1 MISVLVTGCAGFI
14 GSHLVDS
21 LLSKGYKVIGI
32 DNFDPFYDERQKRDN
47 LTQANA
53 NENFS
58 FYEADIRER
67 KQFDVIKEHIDA
79 VIHLAAKAGV
89 LPSIKNP
96 DAYIETNI
104 TGTNHLLDFMTNR
117 EIRKYVFASSS
128 SIYGNTQTIPF
139 SEEDDGSF
147 PISTYAVTKKACEL
161 LNHTYYHLHKIDAV
175 NLRLFTVYGPRQRP
189 DLAIHKFI
197 RQINNNEDITMFGD
211 GSTARD
217 YTYVGDI
224 VDGLTKGMDYVLA
237 NNGVYE
243 IINIGNGKPVKLSD
257 LIETI
262 GNLTRKRI
270 KVKKLPLQ
278 VGDVNITY
286 ANINKAKTLLNYNP
300 QTSLETGIKNF
311 ADWYNY
317 NLKEA
322 I

>member
-1 MISVLVTGCAGFI
+1 
-14 GSHLVDS
+14 
-21 LLSKGYKVIGI
+21 
-32 DNFDPFYDERQKRDN
+32 
-47 LTQANA
+47 
-53 NENFS
+53 
-58 FYEADIRER
+58 
-67 KQFDVIKEHIDA
+67 
-79 VIHLAAKAGV
+79 
-89 LPSIKNP
+89 
-96 DAYIETNI
+96 
-104 TGTNHLLDFMTNR
+104 
-117 EIRKYVFASSS
+117 
-128 SIYGNTQTIPF
+128 
-139 SEEDDGSF
+139 
-147 PISTYAVTKKACEL
+147 
-161 LNHTYYHLHKIDAV
+161 
-175 NLRLFTVYGPRQRP
+175 VYGPRQRP

-217 YTYVGDI
+217 YTYVDDI